1 MDGNHN
7 RIATFQMAAPYN
19 EKGVVVQW

>member
-19 EKGVVVQW
+19 EKGVVVQ